1 MHFKQ
6 ATGRAVKMALTCTE
20 GLQIAK
26 SMSTTT
32 EKLFDNVIKT
42 IHARG
47 VSYGHPISQ
56 HKRIAELWSAYL
68 GYPIQPNEVAICM
81 ALVKISRQ
89 AEDVAYLDN
98 YEDAI
103 AYLAI
108 AKSIT
113 DAMQD
118 DSDNWKD

>member
-1 MHFKQ
+1 
-6 ATGRAVKMALTCTE
+6 
-20 GLQIAK
+20 
-26 SMSTTT
+26 MSTTT
-32 EKLFDNVIKT
+32 EQLLDNVVKI

-89 AEDVAYLDN
+89 AEDPRIDDN
-98 YEDAI
+98 YTDALGYI
-103 AYLAI
+103 AI
-108 AKSIT
+108 AKT
-113 DAMQD
+113 VTEAMQD
-118 DSDNWKD
+118 EDGVWKDGI

>member
-1 MHFKQ
+1 MV
-6 ATGRAVKMALTCTE
+6 TTCTA

-26 SMSTTT
+26 SMPTTT
-32 EKLFDNVIKT
+32 EQLFDNVVKT

-89 AEDVAYLDN
+89 AEDAAYLDN

-118 DSDNWKD
+118 DSDDWKD